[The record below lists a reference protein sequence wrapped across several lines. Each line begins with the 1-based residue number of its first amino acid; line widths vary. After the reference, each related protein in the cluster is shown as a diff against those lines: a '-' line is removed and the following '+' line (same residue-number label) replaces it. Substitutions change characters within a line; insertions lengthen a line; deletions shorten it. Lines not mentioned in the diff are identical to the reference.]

1 MENEQL
7 RVIRAF
13 KSTLEDLEEKR
24 SEHSVHSLRSSR
36 SQPGLRPISD
46 VTHSDESQLLK
57 AASAHQITPGEREQY
72 YNYDRN
78 QLRPPPGS
86 APYALTSDGLM
97 TVGGGGDHMS
107 DRERDR
113 QQRHQQRL
121 QQQHQSQRHSAAAEM
136 SNNNNNRAS
145 ERKSGGG
152 GSSAAAGGNGGNG
165 GPALNGHHASQPQA
179 PRSYSPF
186 SAAASHP
193 IQQGTM
199 SPPQLLTNPFP
210 HQPMASAAGSYH
222 HHYQMPPSGLLPV
235 RAYDP
240 VFDYDLSLPDLPA
253 DLPRLVHETSI

>member
-57 AASAHQITPGEREQY
+57 AASAHQITPGEREKY

-78 QLRPPPGS
+78 QLRPLPGS
-86 APYALTSDGLM
+86 APYALTSDGLLAA
-97 TVGGGGDHMS
+97 VGAGAGGDPLT

-121 QQQHQSQRHSAAAEM
+121 QQQQPQGRNQPTGM
-136 SNNNNNRAS
+136 SINNNNRTS
-145 ERKSGGG
+145 DVRKSGGG
-152 GSSAAAGGNGGNG
+152 SSGGG
-165 GPALNGHHASQPQA
+165 GPAINGHHTSQPQA
-179 PRSYSPF
+179 TRGYVSIP
-186 SAAASHP
+186 AATSQP
-193 IQQGTM
+193 IQQETQRFGGSM
-199 SPPQLLTNPFP
+199 APPELLTNPYHTSGSTGSH
-210 HQPMASAAGSYH
+210 HQ
-222 HHYQMPPSGLLPV
+222 YQYQLPPSALLPV
-235 RAYDP
+235 RPYDP
-240 VFDYDLSLPDLPA
+240 IFDYDLSLPDLPA